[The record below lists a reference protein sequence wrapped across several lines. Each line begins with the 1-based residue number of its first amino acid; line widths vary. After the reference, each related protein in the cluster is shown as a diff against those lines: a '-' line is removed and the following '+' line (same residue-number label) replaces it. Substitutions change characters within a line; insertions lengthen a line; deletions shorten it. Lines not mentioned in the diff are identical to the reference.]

1 MNMGKKEKIAGYY
14 NKQERMVEKA
24 NVTQKDANG
33 KTDQVRKGPRIS
45 IYG

>member
-1 MNMGKKEKIAGYY
+1 MGKKEKIAGYY

-24 NVTQKDANG
+24 NVTLKDAKNG
-33 KTDQVRKGPRIS
+33 KQIKYQKGPRIS